1 MYICD
6 KCFKDVDKEEHQDWC
21 PYKKQQKPSG
31 YDAVEELKKMFGI
44 DINSK

>member
-21 PYKKQQKPSG
+21 PYKKQAPSDD
-31 YDAVEELKKMFGI
+31 DAVEQLAKMFGI
-44 DINSK
+44 DFGRK